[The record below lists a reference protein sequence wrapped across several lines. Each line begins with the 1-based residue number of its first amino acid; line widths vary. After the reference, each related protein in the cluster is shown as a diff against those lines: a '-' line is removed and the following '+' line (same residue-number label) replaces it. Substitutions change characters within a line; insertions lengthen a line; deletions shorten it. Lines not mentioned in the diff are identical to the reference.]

1 MPINKP
7 HSSEETY
14 SQRNSVDRR
23 AKVFS
28 SEAMLSIFNKLLVA
42 MGIICSV
49 LGLIIELIFRTTR
62 ADGLKDA
69 NYSMVQ
75 LARSAAGFGI
85 SVPLMVAGGLLIIAA
100 AVLKFLRDYES

>member
-1 MPINKP
+1 
-7 HSSEETY
+7 
-14 SQRNSVDRR
+14 
-23 AKVFS
+23 
-28 SEAMLSIFNKLLVA
+28 